1 MCGIAGIIY
10 HHRNRYKSL
19 GTNLQTLIEPLESR
33 GPDSC
38 GVGLY
43 GKSVPR
49 DQVKLRLSTEAN
61 ISWADLSLWLAEFG
75 RVIQWEAAGTEGWM
89 ILQWNGQWHGQRD
102 LHAELKA
109 ELLARRVHLSSL
121 GQQLEIYKEVGSVAD
136 LFCKYNLAQFGGS
149 HGIGHTRMATESIVD
164 TAHSHPFTAAADLA
178 LVHNGQVSNYYKLRF
193 ALERQGVVF
202 ETDNDSEAIAHYIHQ
217 QLRQG
222 KSLETALHQLLA
234 DIDGTYTLL
243 VATADQVGLV
253 RDKFAAKPAVIYES
267 PECVAIASEFRCLI
281 NLPDH
286 PAATIREPDAGEVN
300 VWSTAPELVPE
311 IALSQA

>member
-10 HHRNRYKSL
+10 HHRKRYGNL
-19 GTNLQTLIEPLESR
+19 GADLKTLIEPLESR

-43 GKSVPR
+43 GNRVAR
-49 DQVKLRLSTEAN
+49 EQVKLRLSTQASV
-61 ISWADLSLWLAEFG
+61 SWEDLSQWLAHFG
-75 RVIQWEAAGTEGWM
+75 RVIQWEATGTEGCM
-89 ILQWNGQWHGQRD
+89 ILQWHGQRD
-102 LHAELKA
+102 LHEELKA
-109 ELLARRVHLSSL
+109 ELVARRVHLISL
-121 GQQLEIYKEVGSVAD
+121 GEQLEIYKEVGSVAN
-136 LFCKYNLAQFGGS
+136 LFRKNNLALSGGS
-149 HGIGHTRMATESIVD
+149 HGIGHTRMATESVVD

-193 ALERQGVVF
+193 ALEGQGVVF

-281 NLPDH
+281 NLPDY

-300 VWSTAPELVPE
+300 VWSTAPERVPE
-311 IALSQA
+311 IALSQV